1 MRVSKLTPWRST
13 WTARGT
19 VAAAPVRTNVIPYE
33 TAPVGDTNNPV
44 DTTEYGS
51 VAYEYRIGKYDDTIG
66 YYAACLNGVAK
77 TDTYT
82 LYNASM

>member
-1 MRVSKLTPWRST
+1 M

-19 VAAAPVRTNVIPYE
+19 VAAAPVRANVITYE
-33 TAPVGDTNNPV
+33 TAPAGDINNPI

-66 YYAACLNGVAK
+66 YYTAFLNGVAK
-77 TDTYT
+77 TDTYSR
-82 LYNASM
+82 YNASMRKTGIAGR